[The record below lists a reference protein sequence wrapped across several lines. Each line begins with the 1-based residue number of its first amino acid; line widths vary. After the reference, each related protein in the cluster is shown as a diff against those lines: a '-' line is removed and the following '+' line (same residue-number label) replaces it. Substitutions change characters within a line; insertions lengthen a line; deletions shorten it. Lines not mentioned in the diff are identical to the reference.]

1 MADAMNATATAS
13 AETLRDKRQHFAAPG
28 GSHDRLIRRLAT
40 LLPAGIG
47 VVVALMILTPLTPR
61 GEVSFLLDRNKVAI
75 AEDRLK
81 VENAMYRGEDD
92 KGRPF
97 SILAGEAIQ
106 QSAREPI
113 VRMRELEA
121 RMLLSQGP
129 ALLKANSGSYD
140 YDKQNVVV
148 DGVVQFTAADG
159 YRMSA
164 RNVSIDLEKR
174 TLLGEGTVEG
184 AIPAGTFSANRIE
197 ADLENRT
204 IKLDGRARLHMAP
217 GKLRMP

>member
-1 MADAMNATATAS
+1 MTATRTAS
-13 AETLRDKRQHFAAPG
+13 AETLRDSRQHFAAPG
-28 GSHDRLIRRLAT
+28 GAHDRLIRRLAT
-40 LLPAGIG
+40 LLPAAIG

-61 GEVSFLLDRNKVAI
+61 GEVSFLLDRNKVAV

-81 VENAMYRGEDD
+81 VENAMYRGEDN

-106 QSAREPI
+106 QSASEPI
-113 VRMRELEA
+113 VHMRALEA
-121 RMLLSQGP
+121 RLLLSQGP

-140 YDKQNVVV
+140 YDAQKVAI

-164 RNVSIDLEKR
+164 RNVSIDLEKKA
-174 TLLGEGTVEG
+174 LVGEGTVEG
-184 AIPAGTFSANRIE
+184 TIPAGTFSANRFE

>member
-1 MADAMNATATAS
+1 MTTATA
-13 AETLRDKRQHFAAPG
+13 EILRDRRQHFAAPG
-28 GSHDRLIRRLAT
+28 GAHDRLIRRLAT
-40 LLPAGIG
+40 LLPAAIG
-47 VVVALMILTPLTPR
+47 VVVALMVLTPLTPR
-61 GEVSFLLDRNKVAI
+61 GEVSFLLDRNKVAV

-106 QSAREPI
+106 QSSREPV

-121 RMLLSQGP
+121 RLLLSDGP
-129 ALLKANSGSYD
+129 ALLKANAGRYD
-140 YDKQNVVV
+140 YDAQKVAV
-148 DGVVQFTAADG
+148 DGVVEFTAADG
-159 YRMSA
+159 YRMTA
-164 RNVSIDLEKR
+164 RDVSIDLEKKA
-174 TLLGEGTVEG
+174 LIGEGRVEG

-197 ADLENRT
+197 ADLNERT
-204 IKLDGRARLHMAP
+204 IKLDGRARLRMAP

>member
-1 MADAMNATATAS
+1 MTTATA
-13 AETLRDKRQHFAAPG
+13 EILRDRRQHFAAPG
-28 GSHDRLIRRLAT
+28 GAHDRLVRRLAT
-40 LLPAGIG
+40 LLPAAIG

-61 GEVSFLLDRNKVAI
+61 GEVSFLLDRNKVAV

-106 QSAREPI
+106 QSAREPV

-121 RMLLSQGP
+121 RMLLSDGP
-129 ALLKANSGSYD
+129 ALLKANSGAYD
-140 YDKQNVVV
+140 YDAQQVAV
-148 DGVVQFTAADG
+148 DGVVEFSAADG
-159 YRMSA
+159 YRMTA
-164 RNVSIDLEKR
+164 RDVSIDLEKKA
-174 TLLGEGTVEG
+174 LIGEGRVEG

-197 ADLENRT
+197 ADLNERT
-204 IKLDGRARLHMAP
+204 IKLEGRARLRMAP

>member
-1 MADAMNATATAS
+1 MTTATA
-13 AETLRDKRQHFAAPG
+13 EILRDRRQHFAAPG
-28 GSHDRLIRRLAT
+28 GAHDRLVRRLAT
-40 LLPAGIG
+40 LLPAAIG
-47 VVVALMILTPLTPR
+47 AVVALMILTPLTPR
-61 GEVSFLLDRNKVAI
+61 GEVSFLLDRNKVAV

-106 QSAREPI
+106 QSSREPV

-121 RMLLSQGP
+121 RMLLSDGP
-129 ALLKANSGSYD
+129 ALLKANSGRYD
-140 YDKQNVVV
+140 YDAQKVAV
-148 DGVVQFTAADG
+148 DGVVEFSAADG

-164 RNVSIDLEKR
+164 RDVSIDLEKKA
-174 TLLGEGTVEG
+174 LIGEGRVEG

-197 ADLENRT
+197 ADLNERT
-204 IKLDGRARLHMAP
+204 IKLSGRARLRMAP